1 MNRMFTCLNALPLC
15 LVGRI
20 EFILMFVDFFYEL
33 RNLKIPVTIREYLM
47 LLEAMDKGVN
57 GQNVEGFYYLARSA
71 LIKDEKNYD
80 RFDQVFGNYFRGL
93 ELKSAAFFDDAIPSS
108 WLKRVTERVFSKE
121 ELEKLEKLDFDEL
134 MEELQKRLAEQDKP
148 HSGGNKWIGTGG
160 TSPFGHSGKNP
171 AGVRIGGEGG
181 GGSATKVWKKREF
194 RNLTGEVE
202 IGTRNIKIALRR
214 LRKFARE
221 GAEEEFDLNATISST
236 AKNAGLLDVK
246 MRPERRNRVKVLM
259 FIDVGGT
266 MDPHVRVSEELF
278 SAAKNEFKHL
288 EYFYFHNFLYERVW
302 RDNRRGRNEF
312 ISTWEVLNTYGS
324 DYKVIFVGDAT
335 MSPYEITEAGGSVE
349 HWNEEAGAVWFRRLT
364 THFSDFIWLN
374 PEKAERWSQ
383 TMSTQLIYKLVGG
396 RMFSMTLA
404 GLDRAMDTLRK
415 KNSTSLENTR
425 EH

>member
-1 MNRMFTCLNALPLC
+1 
-15 LVGRI
+15 
-20 EFILMFVDFFYEL
+20 
-33 RNLKIPVTIREYLM
+33 M

-57 GQNVEGFYYLARSA
+57 GQNVEDFYYLARSA

-364 THFSDFIWLN
+364 THFSEFIWLN

>member
-1 MNRMFTCLNALPLC
+1 MNALPLC
-15 LVGRI
+15 LVGRV
-20 EFILMFVDFFYEL
+20 ELILMFVDFFYEL

-47 LLEAMDKGVN
+47 LLEAMANGVN
-57 GQNVEGFYYLARSA
+57 GQNVEDFYYLARSA

-121 ELEKLEKLDFDEL
+121 EIEKLEKLDFDEL
-134 MEELQKRLAEQDKP
+134 MEELQKRLAEQEKP

-171 AGVRIGGEGG
+171 AGIRIGGEGG

-214 LRKFARE
+214 LREFARE
-221 GAEEEFDLNATISST
+221 GAEEEFDLKETISST
-236 AKNAGLLDVK
+236 ARNAGLLDVK

-312 ISTWEVLNTYGS
+312 VSTWEVLNTYGS

-374 PEKAERWSQ
+374 PEKTERWSQ

-415 KNSTSLENTR
+415 KNSTRLQNTIG
-425 EH
+425 H

>member
-1 MNRMFTCLNALPLC
+1 MNALPLC
-15 LVGRI
+15 LVGRV
-20 EFILMFVDFFYEL
+20 ELILMFVDFFYEL

-47 LLEAMDKGVN
+47 LLEAMANGVN
-57 GQNVEGFYYLARSA
+57 GQNVEDFYYLARSA

-121 ELEKLEKLDFDEL
+121 EIEKLEKLDFDEL
-134 MEELQKRLAEQDKP
+134 MEELQKRLAEQEKP
-148 HSGGNKWIGTGG
+148 HSGGSKWIGTGG

-171 AGVRIGGEGG
+171 AGIRIGGEGG

-214 LRKFARE
+214 LREFARE
-221 GAEEEFDLNATISST
+221 GAEEEFDLKETISST
-236 AKNAGLLDVK
+236 ARNAGLLDVK

-312 ISTWEVLNTYGS
+312 VSTWEVLNTYGS

-374 PEKAERWSQ
+374 PEKTERWSQ

-415 KNSTSLENTR
+415 KNSTRLQNTIG
-425 EH
+425 H

>member
-1 MNRMFTCLNALPLC
+1 
-15 LVGRI
+15 
-20 EFILMFVDFFYEL
+20 MFVDFFYEL

-57 GQNVEGFYYLARSA
+57 GQNVEDFYYLARSA

-335 MSPYEITEAGGSVE
+335 MSPYEITETGGSVE

-396 RMFSMTLA
+396 RMFSMTLG

-425 EH
+425 GY

>member
-1 MNRMFTCLNALPLC
+1 LNALPLC
-15 LVGRI
+15 LVGRV
-20 EFILMFVDFFYEL
+20 ELILMFVDFFYEL

-47 LLEAMDKGVN
+47 LLEAMANGVN
-57 GQNVEGFYYLARSA
+57 GQNVEDFYYLARSA

-121 ELEKLEKLDFDEL
+121 EIEKLEKLDFDEL
-134 MEELQKRLAEQDKP
+134 MEELQKRLAEQEKP

-171 AGVRIGGEGG
+171 AGIRIGGEGG

-214 LRKFARE
+214 LREFARE
-221 GAEEEFDLNATISST
+221 GAEEEFDLKETISST
-236 AKNAGLLDVK
+236 ARNAGLLDVK

-374 PEKAERWSQ
+374 PEKTERWSQ

-415 KNSTSLENTR
+415 KNSTRLQNTIG
-425 EH
+425 H